1 MTFSKLFWF
10 FQRKRIFIVLCLDYL
25 ILFILIFLKK
35 YSYNDIEI
43 LNWQNIFNFS
53 LIWFALSYVHG
64 LYVFRLNLFLL
75 DSIKIVLVNTSKL
88 SISFSFIYLVNS
100 IFLKKNFLSNVD
112 SLFSINFIIIYILL
126 SCLLHILLIFI
137 TYKKDSIVQNWI
149 LVGDRKYEKIFN
161 NKIFNL
167 KISHKIKVID
177 DMEKLK
183 SFDFNTTNFKGI
195 IFTPDKIEQGIDF
208 SFLKKNNLLFFTIKD
223 WCQVYIQR
231 FPPEI
236 IINSDILKINNSIN
250 DRKFAVNLK
259 RIGDISFS
267 AFLLVSLSPFLL
279 FFSILIFLEDRKP
292 VLYSQIRT
300 GLNLKKFRIYKL
312 RTMKHNSEKKGAQWA
327 VKDDK
332 RISRVGRILRSTRID
347 ELPQLFSVLKGE
359 MSLIGPRPERPEF
372 DEILDEKIP
381 FYNTRYLIKP
391 GLSGWAQV
399 NHPYGASIEDSYN
412 KLSYDLFY
420 IENFSFFLDFLIFI
434 KTIKL
439 VINAKGSEKGSNL

>member
-100 IFLKKNFLSNVD
+100 IFLKKKFLSNVD

-137 TYKKDSIVQNWI
+137 AYKKDSIVQNWI
-149 LVGDRKYEKIFN
+149 LVGDMKYEKIFN
-161 NKIFNL
+161 NKIFKL
-167 KISHKIKVID
+167 KIYHEIKVID

-183 SFDFNTTNFKGI
+183 TFDFNTTNFKGI

-327 VKDDK
+327 VNNDK
-332 RISRVGRILRSTRID
+332 RISRVGRFLRSTRID
-347 ELPQLFSVLKGE
+347 ELPQLFQ
-359 MSLIGPRPERPEF
+359 F
-372 DEILDEKIP
+372 
-381 FYNTRYLIKP
+381 
-391 GLSGWAQV
+391 
-399 NHPYGASIEDSYN
+399 
-412 KLSYDLFY
+412 
-420 IENFSFFLDFLIFI
+420 
-434 KTIKL
+434 
-439 VINAKGSEKGSNL
+439 

>member
-250 DRKFAVNLK
+250 DRKFAFNLK

-327 VKDDK
+327 VNNDK

-372 DEILDEKIP
+372 NKKLNKSIP
-381 FYNTRYLIKP
+381 NYYLRNYIKP

-399 NHPYGASIEDSYN
+399 NYPYGASLEDAKK
-412 KLSYDLFY
+412 KLSYDIYY
-420 IENFSFFLDFLIFI
+420 IRNFSFWIDLIILF
-434 KTIKL
+434 KTARI
-439 VINAKGSEKGSNL
+439 VFNGIGSKPK

>member
-223 WCQVYIQR
+223 WCQVY
-231 FPPEI
+231 
-236 IINSDILKINNSIN
+236 
-250 DRKFAVNLK
+250 
-259 RIGDISFS
+259 
-267 AFLLVSLSPFLL
+267 
-279 FFSILIFLEDRKP
+279 
-292 VLYSQIRT
+292 
-300 GLNLKKFRIYKL
+300 
-312 RTMKHNSEKKGAQWA
+312 
-327 VKDDK
+327 
-332 RISRVGRILRSTRID
+332 
-347 ELPQLFSVLKGE
+347 
-359 MSLIGPRPERPEF
+359 
-372 DEILDEKIP
+372 
-381 FYNTRYLIKP
+381 
-391 GLSGWAQV
+391 
-399 NHPYGASIEDSYN
+399 
-412 KLSYDLFY
+412 
-420 IENFSFFLDFLIFI
+420 
-434 KTIKL
+434 
-439 VINAKGSEKGSNL
+439 

>member
-25 ILFILIFLKK
+25 ILFILIFFKK
-35 YSYNDIEI
+35 YSYNDMEI
-43 LNWQNIFNFS
+43 LNWHNIFNFS

-75 DSIKIVLVNTSKL
+75 DSIKVVLVNTSKL

-100 IFLKKNFLSNVD
+100 IFLKKKFLSNVD

-149 LVGDRKYEKIFN
+149 LVGDMKYEKIFN
-161 NKIFNL
+161 NKIFKL
-167 KISHKIKVID
+167 KIFHEIKVID

-183 SFDFNTTNFKGI
+183 SFDFNTTNFKGV

-236 IINSDILKINNSIN
+236 IINSDILKINNSIK
-250 DRKFAVNLK
+250 DRNFAVNLK
-259 RIGDISFS
+259 RIGDISLS

-312 RTMKHNSEKKGAQWA
+312 RTMKYNSEKKGAQWA
-327 VKDDK
+327 VNNDK
-332 RISRVGRILRSTRID
+332 RISRVGRFLRSTRID

-372 DEILDEKIP
+372 DEILDKKIP

-399 NHPYGASIEDSYN
+399 NYPYGASMEDSYN
-412 KLSYDLFY
+412 KLSYDIFY
-420 IENFSFFLDFLIFI
+420 IENFSFFLDFLIFL